1 MPDNSRCIRI
11 WQSSLRTAG
20 LVTAAALVTLCLA
33 GPVRA
38 GDRGMVGAL
47 LLSLRYP
54 FLVTLNNAMETEAA
68 KQGVDLVSLDPQQS
82 ATRERHQ
89 VEDLI
94 HRKVEVIVMIPVD
107 QEISQIAAKLIN
119 AAGIPL
125 ILLNT
130 KFADD
135 FASNGGQFLTYIG
148 SDDTEAGKIQ
158 GQFLADK
165 LPQGGNVIY
174 LVGEYGGASTER
186 RKAGFESVIESHPN
200 LRIVAELQA
209 HGVRADAKAVMENLL
224 QKFGKG
230 QLQALVAQSDE
241 MAIGASSAVQAADRL
256 GEFKVLIGVDG
267 SKAALDAVRVGTL
280 TATVFQDAVGQ
291 GRQAMDAAVRIL
303 AGGTIEPQLMIPFK
317 LVTKDNVS
325 SF

>member
-1 MPDNSRCIRI
+1 
-11 WQSSLRTAG
+11 
-20 LVTAAALVTLCLA
+20 
-33 GPVRA
+33 
-38 GDRGMVGAL
+38 
-47 LLSLRYP
+47 
-54 FLVTLNNAMETEAA
+54 
-68 KQGVDLVSLDPQQS
+68 
-82 ATRERHQ
+82 